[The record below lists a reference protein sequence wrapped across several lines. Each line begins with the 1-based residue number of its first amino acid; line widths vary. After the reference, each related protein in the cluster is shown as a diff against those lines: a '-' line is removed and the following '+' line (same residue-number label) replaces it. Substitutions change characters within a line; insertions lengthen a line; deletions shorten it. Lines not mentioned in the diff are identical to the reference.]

1 MGMRGVGGHRVQ
13 ELALW
18 IRAGA
23 KQTFPTC
30 LPRRRRAGVRT
41 CDATSDIVAK
51 MLASQKHDG
60 DCVGANVKMATQ
72 GASLVRVANS

>member
-1 MGMRGVGGHRVQ
+1 
-13 ELALW
+13 
-18 IRAGA
+18 
-23 KQTFPTC
+23 
-30 LPRRRRAGVRT
+30 
-41 CDATSDIVAK
+41 VAK